1 MSGYTKAPWVFDPE
15 TSAATVW
22 EGISPSGSGE
32 PGRLVATVWG
42 DDAFVEPNA
51 HLISAAPELLEA
63 LKEMLGYCIWDTEY
77 AERARAA
84 IAKAEGK

>member
-1 MSGYTKAPWVFDPE
+1 
-15 TSAATVW
+15 
-22 EGISPSGSGE
+22 
-32 PGRLVATVWG
+32 
-42 DDAFVEPNA
+42 
-51 HLISAAPELLEA
+51 LEA